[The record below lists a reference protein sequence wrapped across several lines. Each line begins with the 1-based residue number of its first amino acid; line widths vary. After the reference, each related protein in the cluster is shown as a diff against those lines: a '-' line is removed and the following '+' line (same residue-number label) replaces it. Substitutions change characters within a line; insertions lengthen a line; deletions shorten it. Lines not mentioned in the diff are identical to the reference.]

1 MSADKDSKDENEL
14 TTDLPQEDE
23 APREAPL
30 PDYEVGYGRPP
41 KETRFQ
47 PGQSGNPRGRPK
59 GTKNLKTDLTE
70 ELRETIDVRE
80 GDRSSRVSKQRAL
93 VKTLV
98 ARTLKG
104 DSRAAGH
111 LLTLILRLVDTG
123 EGVSEV
129 GDDVTA
135 DEAAILHAFE
145 ERVKRRAVASAK
157 PAEQEG
163 DERSEG
169 ES

>member
-1 MSADKDSKDENEL
+1 MSTDKDSKDESEV
-14 TTDLPQEDE
+14 TTDLPQEVE
-23 APREAPL
+23 APREDPL

-41 KETRFQ
+41 KATRFQ

-111 LLTLILRLVDTG
+111 LL
-123 EGVSEV
+123 
-129 GDDVTA
+129 
-135 DEAAILHAFE
+135 
-145 ERVKRRAVASAK
+145 
-157 PAEQEG
+157 
-163 DERSEG
+163 
-169 ES
+169 

>member
-1 MSADKDSKDENEL
+1 MSDDKEPKDKIEG
-14 TTDLPQEDE
+14 TTGRPQEDKF
-23 APREAPL
+23 PRDART

-41 KETRFQ
+41 KDTRFQ
-47 PGQSGNPRGRPK
+47 PGQSGNPRGRSK
-59 GTKNLKTDLTE
+59 ATNNLKTDLTE

-80 GDRSSRVSKQRAL
+80 GNRSSRVSKQRAL

-111 LLTLILRLVDTG
+111 LFSLIMRLTDTG
-123 EGVSEV
+123 EGASEV
-129 GDDVTA
+129 GDELSA
-135 DEAAILHAFE
+135 DEAEILRDFE
-145 ERVKRRAVASAK
+145 ERVRRSAIASTN
-157 PAEQEG
+157 PVDEQGGTLPE
-163 DERSEG
+163 E